1 MSFKYVPSR
10 TSHEHV
16 VAELEITAAG
26 IAVSVQKI
34 YALVGGGLYKF
45 ADTTTTTLFCR
56 DQKFYHPGHYTC
68 LL

>member
-1 MSFKYVPSR
+1 M
-10 TSHEHV
+10 
-16 VAELEITAAG
+16 AELEITAAG